1 MTAGLLTTNTTM
13 NNKTPILEELKITIE
28 GAVALFDAEA
38 DEDHPDP
45 IDDAIELVRE
55 AEELLPEVIKSSITI
70 PQAGPNDPDGLN
82 EQRADWARDAIE
94 RFVDRTGTDKED
106 ALCDLLCDLLH
117 YADQYGYDF
126 ANELRRACDHFVAE
140 TTEP

>member
-1 MTAGLLTTNTTM
+1 M

-55 AEELLPEVIKSSITI
+55 AEELLPEILEDHKELVASLRECVAHLERLDNTLLKLSGSVKDCELGEI
-70 PQAGPNDPDGLN
+70 N
-82 EQRADWARDAIE
+82 RAR
-94 RFVDRTGTDKED
+94 
-106 ALCDLLCDLLH
+106 ALLTK
-117 YADQYGYDF
+117 Y
-126 ANELRRACDHFVAE
+126 
-140 TTEP
+140 